1 MAIDKNIYYQIKASG
16 ASQVIGSLKGIEK
29 EGRATAKA
37 MAKDFA
43 MMGAAFGSIM
53 TAAWQNIEKTI
64 EKFNVWDKELRK
76 IQGSLGLTNSETKQL
91 SAQMQ
96 QLGRGELASIPG
108 VFEHLGEATRGY
120 LESGGDLA
128 NLNEDVGNAFK
139 FAQVNGEDY
148 GDTVEQLMAITD
160 AYNIVNGESEETL
173 EKLKTAQL
181 NTNKP
186 IAELVKGLEKGSG
199 VANAMNMEFDQMVA
213 LTAGWASTGER
224 ATTMSTALVAIMD
237 EFNLNSY
244 PELIELLDKA
254 NEGQVDF
261 GDLSQQNKRYLGA
274 LSQQVDQVRN
284 TYSDLQQES
293 TYLNDSFKLFSES
306 TLAETTRAQN
316 ELQAEMLETG
326 QRMQELQPTIE
337 NFKMNIQ
344 LGMMK
349 MAEWALKNPEYVA
362 AIIAGIMMLK
372 TAFLALKASNPVGW
386 IIAAVEGLVGLGLFL
401 SDILIQTQEETL
413 ESVRANKQMLE
424 SQKADIDATREQI
437 KAKEGLT
444 DQYKR
449 LTKQSYEYEQSI
461 RELSVAEH
469 QLERAIA
476 ARNAANEVGTESYEA
491 TIENALNY
499 AAQQVKTEEDRLRIQ
514 DAITQATYN
523 SAEAQ
528 GDENKLNETAVQLM
542 ADLLGE
548 KEENIEYMMEDIDSQ
563 EEINSLLEYAQS
575 VLAESTNLQDQA
587 QGMISATTREY
598 LAINGILEDIKNLNE
613 DNLDLTEKEARA
625 AWDRASAAITQL
637 QAEKGRLEAIHGD
650 ENLMAQVEKRI
661 NAVSKAIEEAQAL
674 LHTAGSVI
682 GGEAEGS
689 WGWEDQ
695 EEEEDTTGGGT
706 GGTGGVPEREQED
719 VPVEEDPELA
729 RQKEIDDIIQQRR
742 LDQQNALAEAE
753 LQEKLL
759 IEDIYYN
766 RRREDAREIV
776 NDQIILDEER
786 VAQLKKGYGAI
797 ASMFVGLIKGG
808 GIDALRQWVDS
819 LATQL
824 LQNAI
829 VYALIKM
836 FNPSAKVDFL
846 GQLLGG
852 TFLGDIFGFA
862 EGGYVDQPT
871 PGIFGEAGG
880 EFLVPEKLVQQR
892 TREHGVAGAMMAMA
906 EVSGR
911 KMEPGNI
918 NVSPQVQVPQP
929 QMIPVVDADG
939 LYMLVKYGEK
949 NQETRRGY

>member
-1 MAIDKNIYYQIKASG
+1 MAVDKNIYYQIKASG
-16 ASQVIGSLKGIEK
+16 ASQVIGSMKGIEK
-29 EGRATAKA
+29 EGKAIAKT

-43 MMGAAFGSIM
+43 MMGAAFGSAM
-53 TAAWQNIEKTI
+53 TAAWKNIEKSI
-64 EKFNVWDKELRK
+64 EKFNDWDKELRK
-76 IQGSLGLTNSETKQL
+76 IQGSLGLTNSQTNQL

-108 VFEHLGEATRGY
+108 VFEHLGEATRDY

-128 NLNEDVGNAFK
+128 HLNEDIGNAFK

-148 GDTVEQLMAITD
+148 GDTVAQLMSITD
-160 AYNIVNGESEETL
+160 AYNIANGESEETL
-173 EKLKTAQL
+173 QKLKTAQL

-237 EFNLNSY
+237 EFNLTSF
-244 PELIELLDKA
+244 PELIELLERA
-254 NEGQVDF
+254 NKGQVDF
-261 GDLSQQNKRYLGA
+261 SNLSQQNKRYLGA
-274 LSQQVDQVRN
+274 LSQQVDQVRS

-293 TYLNDSFKLFSES
+293 TYLNDSFKLFAES

-316 ELQAEMLETG
+316 ELQAEMLKTG
-326 QRMQELQPTIE
+326 ERMQELQPTIE
-337 NFKMNIQ
+337 NFKMKIQ
-344 LGMMK
+344 LGMMQ

-362 AIIAGIMMLK
+362 AIIAGIMTLK
-372 TAFLALKASNPVGW
+372 TAFMALKASNPVGW

-401 SDILIQTQEETL
+401 SDILVQTQEETL
-413 ESVRANKQMLE
+413 EAVRANKQMLE

-449 LTKQSYEYEQSI
+449 LTEQSFEYERSI

-476 ARNAANEVGTESYEA
+476 ARNAANEIGTEAYEA
-491 TIENALNY
+491 TIENALNL

-514 DAITQATYN
+514 EAITQATYD

-528 GDENKLNETAVQLM
+528 GDENKLNETAVKLM
-542 ADLLGE
+542 ANLLGE
-548 KEENIEYMMEDIDSQ
+548 KEENVEYMMEDIDSQ
-563 EEINSLLEYAQS
+563 EEINSLLDYAQS
-575 VLAESTNLQDQA
+575 VLSESNNLQDQA
-587 QGMISATTREY
+587 QGMVSATTREY

-625 AWDRASAAITQL
+625 AWDRAAAAITQL

-650 ENLMAQVEKRI
+650 ANLMAQVEKRVD
-661 NAVSKAIEEAQAL
+661 AVNQSIAEAQAL
-674 LHTAGSVI
+674 LRTAGSVM
-682 GGEAEGS
+682 GGAAEGP
-689 WGWEDQ
+689 WDWEDQ
-695 EEEEDTTGGGT
+695 EEDITGGGA
-706 GGTGGVPEREQED
+706 GGGSGVPESEQERIRARTQF
-719 VPVEEDPELA
+719 EL
-729 RQKEIDDIIQQRR
+729 
-742 LDQQNALAEAE
+742 E
-753 LQEKLL
+753 LQKDKEQQLNDLRLSLDDAFNKRTTDRKFNLL
-759 IEDIYYN
+759 KTEYDFAK
-766 RRREDAREIV
+766 E
-776 NDQIILDEER
+776 LDEER
-786 VAQLKKGYGAI
+786 IAQLRKGYGAL
-797 ASMFVGLIKGG
+797 ASMFVGIIRGG
-808 GIDALRQWVDS
+808 GVEALKQWVDS

-824 LQNAI
+824 MQNAI
-829 VYALIKM
+829 VWALLKM
-836 FNPSAKVDFL
+836 FNPSAAGDFVS
-846 GQLLGG
+846 QLFGG

-892 TREHGVAGAMMAMA
+892 IQEHGIAGAMMALQ
-906 EVSGR
+906 EVSGK
-911 KMEPGNI
+911 KMDPGSI

-929 QMIPVVDADG
+929 QMIPVIDADG

-949 NQETRRGY
+949 NQEVRRGY